1 MYNILINKNYN
12 ENVTNIV
19 VVQDGKVV
27 EIYNEN
33 LDEERLE
40 GNIYLGKVKNIM
52 PGMQSAFIDLGEDKN
67 ALVHIKDLIP
77 KASDVTGNVFEDTSK
92 MDISKIVKSGDEILV
107 QVKRDCNK
115 QKGPRVTTDI
125 KLFKIYYYISKNRK

>member
-1 MYNILINKNYN
+1 MYNILINKNYD
-12 ENVTNIV
+12 ENITNIV

-52 PGMQSAFIDLGEDKN
+52 PGM
-67 ALVHIKDLIP
+67 
-77 KASDVTGNVFEDTSK
+77 
-92 MDISKIVKSGDEILV
+92 
-107 QVKRDCNK
+107 
-115 QKGPRVTTDI
+115 
-125 KLFKIYYYISKNRK
+125 